1 MMIKINLLPQK
12 NYGQH
17 GVHPDVVIFPAILVL
32 TFALV
37 GGVFLKNNRDVARL
51 RIETAALRT
60 QVGSLQGIYKE
71 FLTMEKE
78 RKEIAERIAVIDRI
92 KEGRA
97 LAPRLLYDL
106 SSLMTDN
113 LWLKKVRKVDT
124 RIDIEGRSIDNE
136 SVCTFVEGLS
146 RLFYMKNVELKSV
159 EDVTET
165 GMTVRK
171 FIVEAGAAS

>member
-1 MMIKINLLPQK
+1 
-12 NYGQH
+12 
-17 GVHPDVVIFPAILVL
+17 
-32 TFALV
+32 
-37 GGVFLKNNRDVARL
+37 
-51 RIETAALRT
+51 
-60 QVGSLQGIYKE
+60 
-71 FLTMEKE
+71 
-78 RKEIAERIAVIDRI
+78 
-92 KEGRA
+92 
-97 LAPRLLYDL
+97 
-106 SSLMTDN
+106 
-113 LWLKKVRKVDT
+113 VRKVDT